1 MNQRDLK
8 LVDNIMNEVRQLR
21 NSSILVF
28 NTNFTQIGKMN
39 LLLLKGFLDVENLTG
54 YFIALD
60 RPHQYM
66 SYLLH
71 MHNVNQENLWFVDAV
86 TYHSGTKQEP
96 SDKVE
101 FVEGPFHLE
110 SLFDIFELIDQGKGA
125 SYIAM
130 DRVDFIVVDNIST
143 MLNYNELD
151 QVEKFIKSF
160 NEFIE
165 KRHHITGGIIIDPNP
180 YPELK
185 DLLIKHGGRSID
197 IEQIKKD
204 VEK

>member
-1 MNQRDLK
+1 MK
-8 LVDNIMNEVRQLR
+8 IVSNIMSEVRQLR

-39 LLLLKGFLDVENLTG
+39 LFLLKGFLDIEHLTG

-71 MHNVNQENLWFVDAV
+71 MHNVSQENLWFVDAV
-86 TYHSGTKQEP
+86 TYHSGTKQEAG
-96 SDKVE
+96 DNVE
-101 FVEGPFHLE
+101 FVEGPFHIE
-110 SLFDIFELIDQGKGA
+110 TLFDTFELIDQGKGA

-130 DRVDFIVVDNIST
+130 DRVDFIIVDNIST

-151 QVEKFIKSF
+151 QVEKFIVSF
-160 NEFIE
+160 NEFIG
-165 KRHHITGGIIIDPNP
+165 KRPHITGGITVDPDPN
-180 YPELK
+180 PELK
-185 DLLIKHGGRSID
+185 DLLLNHNGHSID
-197 IEQIKKD
+197 LEKLKKD